1 MSRRGLTKAEKVA
14 EFNRIAGE
22 INKNLAE
29 LAKEMPESKMLERYR
44 GEFQPITTENPN
56 LRAVNSALR
65 KARAVYESGA
75 VSLDSERRSVAGAID
90 TLKKKY
96 GIDYV
101 NKRNFGSFFRFLD
114 DARARGLGSLYS
126 SEQIITAVREA
137 KQKGLNKRQIQ
148 ANIKYWADKLVK
160 YDEEGKVIEPDEY
173 KPLKVITGKRLEN
186 YRAKIRK
193 RARKEAKGDY

>member
-1 MSRRGLTKAEKVA
+1 MSRRGLTKAEKIA
-14 EFNRIAGE
+14 EHNRMVRE

-29 LAKEMPESKMLERYR
+29 IAKEMPDSKMLKRYK
-44 GEFQPITTENPN
+44 GEFQPITSENPN
-56 LRAVNSALR
+56 LRVLNSALR
-65 KARAVYESGA
+65 SVRAVYESGV
-75 VSLDSERRSVAGAID
+75 VSLESEKRSVAGAID
-90 TLKKKY
+90 TLRKKY
-96 GIDYV
+96 HIDYV
-101 NKRNFGSFFRFLD
+101 NRRNFASFFNFLD
-114 DARARGLGSLYS
+114 DARARGLGSLYN

-137 KQKGLNKRQIQ
+137 KQKGLNKSQIQ